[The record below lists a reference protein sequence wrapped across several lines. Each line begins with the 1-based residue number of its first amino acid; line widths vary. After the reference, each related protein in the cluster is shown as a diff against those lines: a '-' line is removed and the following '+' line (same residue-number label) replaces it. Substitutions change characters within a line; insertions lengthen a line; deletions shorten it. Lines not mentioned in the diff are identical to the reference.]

1 MNAQTFYAMCAVD
14 RSPVEETG
22 FNPYFRQ
29 VDSFRR
35 GRPEIDGNT
44 FIDWASNDY
53 LSLASEERI
62 KRAMIEA
69 VELYGSSL
77 CATPAASGY
86 ARSLALLERDL
97 ARFVLLDD
105 ALVFPSCYQANT
117 ALFTA
122 LAGRDDCI
130 LVDRCAHASL
140 IQGIR
145 AVGCK
150 IKPFLHNSPSYLE
163 KLLKNSPGYRQV
175 FVVTES
181 VFSTEGSIAP
191 VKEIVNLCKR
201 YNAIP
206 VIDDSHGIGVVG
218 KGGRGI
224 LQYGDLRLFDGIYV
238 ASLGKALANS
248 GGMIAASRACIEALR
263 YRCAGLLY
271 STAITP
277 VTVAGIHAAMG
288 IIDSEFGKRG
298 GTMWS
303 NTQRL
308 AETVRIAGEDP
319 GPCESAIV
327 SIRCG
332 PAPRAIR
339 LARRLFDRGILGTP
353 FIPPSVPPGGS
364 VVRLIPGAK
373 TAEHDIDRV
382 CGLVHEALKEQAL

>member
-1 MNAQTFYAMCAVD
+1 MNAHTFYEMCAVD
-14 RSPVEETG
+14 RSPVEEAG

-29 VDSFRR
+29 VDSRR
-35 GRPEIDGNT
+35 AKPEIDGT
-44 FIDWASNDY
+44 SFIDCASNDY
-53 LSLASEERI
+53 LSLASDERM

-69 VELYGSSL
+69 VDRYGSSL

-86 ARSLALLERDL
+86 ARSHALLEKKL

-122 LAGRDDCI
+122 LARRDDCI
-130 LVDRCAHASL
+130 LVDHYAHASL
-140 IQGIR
+140 VQGIR
-145 AVGCK
+145 GVGCK

-163 KLLKNSPGYRQV
+163 KMLKTSSGYRQV

-191 VKEIVNLCKR
+191 VAEIVKLCGR
-201 YNAIP
+201 YDAIP

-218 KGGRGI
+218 RGGRGI
-224 LQYGDLRLFDGIYV
+224 LQHTGRNTFDGIYV

-248 GGMIAASRACIEALR
+248 GGMVAGSRACIEALR

-277 VTVAGIHAAMG
+277 VTVAGIDAAVG
-288 IIDSEFGKRG
+288 IIEAEFARRSSI
-298 GTMWS
+298 MWS
-303 NTQRL
+303 STQRL
-308 AETVRIAGEDP
+308 AETVRVAGKDP

-327 SIRCG
+327 SVRCG
-332 PAPRAIR
+332 PARRAID
-339 LARRLFDRGILGTP
+339 LAHGLYRRGILSTP
-353 FIPPSVPPGGS
+353 FVPPSVPPDGS

-373 TAEHDIDRV
+373 TAEKDVDRL
-382 CGLVHEALKEQAL
+382 CELVHGALKEQAI